1 MTGCSRS
8 ALGLIVLL
16 AKKGKKSTMTIIE
29 LNRVMENIS
38 VFLAYE
44 VKPHYF
50 FKVKRIF
57 WIKST
62 LVLFI
67 ESSLYVKK
75 FKSIVP
81 SCDYPVL
88 IKDVFHFLGNI

>member
-16 AKKGKKSTMTIIE
+16 AKKGKRSTMTIIE
-29 LNRVMENIS
+29 LDRVMENIS

-50 FKVKRIF
+50 F
-57 WIKST
+57 
-62 LVLFI
+62 
-67 ESSLYVKK
+67 
-75 FKSIVP
+75 
-81 SCDYPVL
+81 
-88 IKDVFHFLGNI
+88 